1 VDNINL
7 FPVLH
12 RFVTSGGTIDVGRI
26 DVMECAAVASDADTV
41 WVVLMRRDGESFL
54 GLLQR
59 LDATLDRC
67 LARNEP
73 VDEMEDQPLH

>member
-1 VDNINL
+1 MNEFNM

-26 DVMECAAVASDADTV
+26 DVIDCAAVASDAHNV
-41 WVVLMRRDGESFL
+41 WVLLMRRDGESLL

-59 LDATLDRC
+59 LDRTLELC
-67 LARNEP
+67 LARREP
-73 VDEMEDQPLH
+73 LDEMEKALLQ

>member
-1 VDNINL
+1 VKNINL

-26 DVMECAAVASDADTV
+26 DVMECAAVASDADKV
-41 WVVLMRRDGESFL
+41 WVVLVRRDGESFL

-67 LARNEP
+67 LVRNEP

>member
-1 VDNINL
+1 VANINL